1 MELCHETDWPHFV
14 IRGVF
19 SSWSF
24 YERQSHKLARPIGWL
39 GLYERKYSPLAWDE
53 VLLNNFEPFLRISTS
68 NIGMSCKLIAVYR
81 HWPHFVSKGVFSY
94 WSFYKR
100 QSHKLARPIG
110 WLGLYDGEIFSSSRR
125 RSIVENFRAV
135 FEKFDFK
142 HRHVMSA
149 DRRISPY
156 TAVSFY
162 RSF

>member
-39 GLYERKYSPLAWDE
+39 GLYESKYSPLAGDE
-53 VLLNNFEPFLRISTS
+53 VLLKNFEPF
-68 NIGMSCKLIAVYR
+68 
-81 HWPHFVSKGVFSY
+81 
-94 WSFYKR
+94 
-100 QSHKLARPIG
+100 
-110 WLGLYDGEIFSSSRR
+110 
-125 RSIVENFRAV
+125 

-149 DRRISPY
+149 DSRISPY
-156 TAVSFY
+156 TAVSFD